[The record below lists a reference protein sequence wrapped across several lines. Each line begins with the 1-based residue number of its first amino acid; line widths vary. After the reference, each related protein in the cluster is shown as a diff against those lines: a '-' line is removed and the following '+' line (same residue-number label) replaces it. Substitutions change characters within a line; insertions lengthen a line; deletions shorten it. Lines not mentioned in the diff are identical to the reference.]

1 MSEAIQ
7 VQKHL
12 IRDFVQGAGKD
23 FDIVRYYQLF
33 LRHLWLVG
41 LIVTVALI
49 GTFAW
54 LSRQPKEYG
63 SRAVVLVEQQQR
75 KILSNMEEVQPENL
89 ETEDYLN
96 TVVQSLTSESLMLR
110 VAHAI
115 GLEKDPKIF
124 PPQPDGK
131 SYSDPAIAKAMRHR
145 VAAALRRGTRLID
158 ITVEDE
164 YPERAKEI
172 ADTVVKEFFRQTFE
186 QKYSVSR
193 LASDFLQEQ
202 ADKLKAKLDQSEEK
216 LQAYKERN
224 NAVSLE
230 QNQNITVDKLKELNT
245 RVTAAK
251 DARIKVESDIEQL
264 RRLKPDDVDGM
275 LQISSVAAIP
285 QVASVRTQIVQAEAE
300 LAALKKRYLP
310 LHPTYIKAVTT
321 IQRLKES
328 LQETLRDAGK
338 ILATQYASAR
348 DTESKLT
355 TALNEQEKAAL
366 DLSKLAIPYNVLERE
381 VQSDRAMYDS
391 LVARVRQTTIS
402 EGIEK
407 NPFHVVEE
415 PMASTV
421 PVKPEKMKI
430 MMIAFVFALI
440 VAAVLVI
447 ILDSLDESLR
457 SVDQAEQ
464 FLGLPA
470 LAIIP
475 EEQRPNS
482 VMLPIMPILL
492 NYSQT
497 SRQAEAFRTVRASLS
512 LLGGESSR
520 RVFLFASALPAEGKT
535 FCSVNTAMAF
545 CVEGLRTV
553 VVEADLRRP
562 SLHKLFKGLADRNT
576 PGLSDVLAGNEPL
589 DTVIRPGPAENLSFL
604 FAGRRS
610 PNPAELLAS
619 KSFPLLIEA
628 LLERFDRVIC
638 DSAPINAVS
647 DTLTLISAVQHV
659 CLVVRPEKTPKR
671 AIARAC
677 HLVDKAGG
685 KLAGFLLNRVKFK
698 YGSGR
703 HYYYYYGDEYY
714 GKDNLEKAGQERS
727 GSARQ

>member
-1 MSEAIQ
+1 MTEVTQ

-12 IRDFVQGAGKD
+12 IQDFIQGAGKD
-23 FDIVRYYQLF
+23 FDIVRYYHLF
-33 LRHLWLVG
+33 LRQLWLVG
-41 LIVTVALI
+41 LIVATALI

-54 LSRQPKEYG
+54 LSRQPREYG
-63 SRAVVLVEQQQR
+63 SRAVVMVEQQHR
-75 KILSNMEEVQPENL
+75 KILNNMQELQPENL

-96 TVVQSLTSESLMLR
+96 TVVQSLTSTSLMLR
-110 VAHAI
+110 VAQTI
-115 GLEKDPKIF
+115 GLDKDRKAF
-124 PPQPDGK
+124 PPLPEGR
-131 SYSDPAIAKAMRHR
+131 SYTDKAIAEGMRHR
-145 VAAALRRGTRLID
+145 VTTTLRRGTRLID
-158 ITVEDE
+158 ISVEDE
-164 YPERAKEI
+164 SPERAKEM
-172 ADTVVKEFFRQTFE
+172 ADAVVKEFLRQTFE
-186 QKYSVSR
+186 QQFSVSR
-193 LASDFLQEQ
+193 LASEFLQEE
-202 ADKLKAKLDQSEEK
+202 ADKLKAKLDRSEEN

-264 RRLKPDDVDGM
+264 RRLKPDDIDGM
-275 LQISSVAAIP
+275 LQIGSVAAIP
-285 QVASVRTQIVQAEAE
+285 QVSTVRGQIVQAEAE

-310 LHPTYIKAVTT
+310 LHPAYIKAVTT

-328 LQETLRDAGK
+328 LQESLRDAEK
-338 ILATQYASAR
+338 ILPAQYASAK
-348 DTESKLT
+348 DTESKLS

-366 DLSKLAIPYNVLERE
+366 NLSKLAIPYNVLERE

-391 LVARVRQTTIS
+391 LVARIRETTIS

-415 PMASTV
+415 PMSSTA
-421 PVKPEKMKI
+421 PVKPEKVKLMT
-430 MMIAFVFALI
+430 IAFVFALI
-440 VAAVLVI
+440 VGSVLVI
-447 ILDSLDESLR
+447 VLDSLDESLR

-475 EEQRPNS
+475 EEKQPHS
-482 VMLPIMPILL
+482 ILTATL
-492 NYSQT
+492 LHSSQT
-497 SRQAEAFRTVRASLS
+497 SRRAEAFRTVRASLS

-520 RVFLFASALPAEGKT
+520 RVFLFASALPAEGKS
-535 FCSVNTAMAF
+535 FSSVHTAVAF
-545 CVEGLRTV
+545 SVEGLKTI

-562 SLHKLFKGLADRNT
+562 SLHKLFPDLADRDT
-576 PGLSDVLAGNEPL
+576 PGLSDFLAGNETL
-589 DTVIRPGPAENLSFL
+589 DAVVRSAPVENLSIL
-604 FAGRRS
+604 FAGRQS

-619 KSFPLLIEA
+619 KSFPRLIET

-647 DTLTLISAVQHV
+647 DTLTLIAAVQHV
-659 CLVVRPEKTPKR
+659 CLVVRPEKTPKK

-698 YGSGR
+698 LGSAG
-703 HYYYYYGDEYY
+703 YYYYYCGDKYY
-714 GKDNLEKAGQERS
+714 GKNSVG
-727 GSARQ
+727 

>member
-1 MSEAIQ
+1 MSEATQ

-12 IRDFVQGAGKD
+12 IQDFIQGAGKD
-23 FDIVRYYQLF
+23 FDIVRYYHLF

-41 LIVTVALI
+41 LIVGAALI
-49 GTFAW
+49 GTLAW

-63 SRAVVLVEQQQR
+63 SRAVVMVEQQQR
-75 KILSNMEEVQPENL
+75 KILNNMQELQPENL

-96 TVVQSLTSESLMLR
+96 TVVQSLTSTTLMLR
-110 VAHAI
+110 VAQAI
-115 GLEKDPKIF
+115 GLEKDPKTF
-124 PPQPDGK
+124 PPLPEGRN
-131 SYSDPAIAKAMRHR
+131 YSDKAIAEGMRHR
-145 VAAALRRGTRLID
+145 VTAALRRGTRLID
-158 ITVEDE
+158 ISVEDE
-164 YPERAKEI
+164 SPERAKEM
-172 ADTVVKEFFRQTFE
+172 ADAVVKEFLRQTFE
-186 QKYSVSR
+186 QQFSVSR
-193 LASDFLQEQ
+193 LASEFLQEE
-202 ADKLKAKLDQSEEK
+202 ADKLKVKLDRSEEN

-264 RRLKPDDVDGM
+264 RRLKTDDIDGM
-275 LQISSVAAIP
+275 LQIGSVAAIP
-285 QVASVRTQIVQAEAE
+285 QVSTVRGQIVQAEAE

-310 LHPTYIKAVTT
+310 LHPAYIKAVTT

-328 LQETLRDAGK
+328 LQESLRDAEK
-338 ILATQYASAR
+338 ILPSQYASAK
-348 DTESKLT
+348 DTESKLSA
-355 TALNEQEKAAL
+355 ALDEQEKAAL

-391 LVARVRQTTIS
+391 LVARIRETTIS

-415 PMASTV
+415 PMSSTA
-421 PVKPEKMKI
+421 PVKPEKVKI
-430 MMIAFVFALI
+430 MMMALVFALI
-440 VAAVLVI
+440 VGSVLVLV
-447 ILDSLDESLR
+447 LDSLDESLR
-457 SVDQAEQ
+457 SVDQAEK

-475 EEQRPNS
+475 EEKQQKS
-482 VMLPIMPILL
+482 ITSKLL
-492 NYSQT
+492 NDSRT

-520 RVFLFASALPAEGKT
+520 RVFLFASALPAEGKS
-535 FCSVNTAMAF
+535 FSSVHTAVAF
-545 CVEGLRTV
+545 CVEGLKTI

-562 SLHKLFKGLADRNT
+562 SLHQLFPGLADRDS
-576 PGLSDVLAGNEPL
+576 PGLSDFLAGNETL
-589 DTVIRPGPAENLSFL
+589 DAVVRPTPVENLSVL
-604 FAGRRS
+604 FAGRHS

-619 KSFPLLIEA
+619 KSFPRLIEA

-647 DTLTLISAVQHV
+647 DTLTLMAAVQHV
-659 CLVVRPEKTPKR
+659 CLVVRPEKTPKK

-677 HLVDKAGG
+677 HLVERAGG

-698 YGSGR
+698 FGSAGY
-703 HYYYYYGDEYY
+703 YYYYYGDKYY
-714 GKDNLEKAGQERS
+714 GKKSVG
-727 GSARQ
+727 

>member
-1 MSEAIQ
+1 MTEATP

-23 FDIVRYYQLF
+23 FDIVRYYHLF

-41 LIVTVALI
+41 LIVAVAMI
-49 GTFAW
+49 GAYAW
-54 LSRQPKEYG
+54 LSRQPREYA
-63 SRAVVLVEQQQR
+63 SRAVLMVEQQQR

-89 ETEDYLN
+89 ESEDYLN
-96 TVVQSLTSESLMLR
+96 TVVQSLTSTSLMLR

-124 PPQPDGK
+124 PPRPDGM
-131 SYSDPAIAKAMRHR
+131 SYSDGAIAREMRHR
-145 VAAALRRGTRLID
+145 VSAALRRGTRLID
-158 ITVEDE
+158 ISVEDE
-164 YPERAKEI
+164 DPERAREI
-172 ADTVVKEFFRQTFE
+172 ADAVVKEFLRLTFE
-186 QKYSVSR
+186 QQFSVSR
-193 LASDFLQEQ
+193 LASEFLQDE
-202 ADKLKAKLDQSEEK
+202 ADKLKAKLDQSEEH

-230 QNQNITVDKLKELNT
+230 QNQNITVDKLKELNA

-275 LQISSVAAIP
+275 LQIGSVAAIP
-285 QVASVRTQIVQAEAE
+285 QVASVRGQIVQAEAE

-310 LHPTYIKAVTT
+310 LHPAYIKAVTT
-321 IQRLKES
+321 IQRLKEA

-338 ILATQYASAR
+338 ILSTQYASAK

-391 LVARVRQTTIS
+391 LITRVRETTIS

-415 PMASTV
+415 PMSSTV
-421 PVKPEKMKI
+421 AVKPEKMKI
-430 MMIAFVFALI
+430 MMTALVLALI
-440 VAAVLVI
+440 VGGVLVM

-475 EEQRPNS
+475 EEKRQNS
-482 VMLPIMPILL
+482 AFMPIPL
-492 NYSQT
+492 NDGQT
-497 SRQAEAFRTVRASLS
+497 ARQKEAFRTVRASLS

-520 RVFLFASALPAEGKT
+520 RVFLFASALPEEGKS
-535 FCSVNTAMAF
+535 FSSVNTAFAF
-545 CVEGLRTV
+545 CLEGLRTV

-562 SLHKLFKGLADRNT
+562 SLHKLFPGVPNRNAS
-576 PGLSDVLAGNEPL
+576 GLSDFLAGNEPL
-589 DTVIRPGPAENLSFL
+589 DAVIWPSPVENLSFL

-610 PNPAELLAS
+610 PNPAELLAG

-647 DTLTLISAVQHV
+647 DTLTLIAAVQHV

-677 HLVDKAGG
+677 HLLDKAGG
-685 KLAGFLLNRVKFK
+685 KLAGFLLNRVKFR

-703 HYYYYYGDEYY
+703 YYYYCYGDKYY
-714 GKDNLEKAGQERS
+714 RNNGLEKAG
-727 GSARQ
+727 

>member
-1 MSEAIQ
+1 MSEVTR

-12 IRDFVQGAGKD
+12 IQDFIQGAGKD
-23 FDIVRYYQLF
+23 FDLVRYYHLF

-41 LIVTVALI
+41 LVVATALI

-63 SRAVVLVEQQQR
+63 SRAVVMVEQQQR
-75 KILSNMEEVQPENL
+75 KILNNMQELQPENL

-96 TVVQSLTSESLMLR
+96 TVVQSLTSTSLMLR
-110 VAHAI
+110 VAQAI
-115 GLEKDPKIF
+115 GLEKDPKAF
-124 PPQPDGK
+124 PPLPEGRK
-131 SYSDPAIAKAMRHR
+131 YSDKAIADGMRRR
-145 VAAALRRGTRLID
+145 VTAALRRGTRLID
-158 ITVEDE
+158 ISVEDE
-164 YPERAKEI
+164 SPERAKEM
-172 ADTVVKEFFRQTFE
+172 ADAVVKEFLRQTFE
-186 QKYSVSR
+186 QQFNISR
-193 LASDFLQEQ
+193 LASEFLQEE
-202 ADKLKAKLDQSEEK
+202 ADKLKLKLDRSEEN

-230 QNQNITVDKLKELNT
+230 QNQNITVDKLKELNI

-251 DARIKVESDIEQL
+251 DSRIKVESDIEQL
-264 RRLKPDDVDGM
+264 RRLKPDDIDGM
-275 LQISSVAAIP
+275 LQVGSVAAIP
-285 QVASVRTQIVQAEAE
+285 QVAAVRGQIVQAEAD

-310 LHPTYIKAVTT
+310 LHPAYIKAVTT

-328 LQETLRDAGK
+328 LQESLRDAEK
-338 ILATQYASAR
+338 ILPTQYASAK

-355 TALNEQEKAAL
+355 AALNEQEREAL

-391 LVARVRQTTIS
+391 LVARIRETTMS

-415 PMASTV
+415 PMSSTT
-421 PVKPEKMKI
+421 PVKPEKIKVMG
-430 MMIAFVFALI
+430 MAFVFALM
-440 VAAVLVI
+440 VGGVLVI
-447 ILDSLDESLR
+447 VLDSLDESLR

-475 EEQRPNS
+475 EEKQQNS
-482 VMLPIMPILL
+482 VLTSTLL
-492 NYSQT
+492 NDSRT

-520 RVFLFASALPAEGKT
+520 RVFLFASALPAEGKS
-535 FCSVNTAMAF
+535 FSSVHTAVAF
-545 CVEGLRTV
+545 CVEGLKTI

-562 SLHKLFKGLADRNT
+562 SLHKLFPGSADRET
-576 PGLSDVLAGNEPL
+576 PGLSDFLAGNETL
-589 DTVIRPGPAENLSFL
+589 DAVVRPTPVENLSVL

-619 KSFPLLIEA
+619 KSFPRLIEA

-659 CLVVRPEKTPKR
+659 CLVVRPEKTPKK

-698 YGSGR
+698 FGSAGY
-703 HYYYYYGDEYY
+703 YYYYYGEKYY
-714 GKDNLEKAGQERS
+714 GKNGVEQA
-727 GSARQ
+727 

>member
-1 MSEAIQ
+1 MSQPTQ

-12 IRDFVQGAGKD
+12 IQDFIQGAGKD
-23 FDIVRYYQLF
+23 FDLARYYYLF
-33 LRHLWLVG
+33 LRNLWLIG
-41 LIVTVALI
+41 LIVATALI

-75 KILSNMEEVQPENL
+75 KILNNMQEVQPENL
-89 ETEDYLN
+89 ELEDYLN

-110 VAHAI
+110 VARAI
-115 GLEKDPKIF
+115 GFEKDIKLF
-124 PPQPDGK
+124 PPRPDGMR
-131 SYSDPAIAKAMRHR
+131 YSDAAIAKAMRQR
-145 VAAALRRGTRLID
+145 VTASLRRSTRLID
-158 ITVEDE
+158 ISVEDE
-164 YPERAKEI
+164 DPERAKEI
-172 ADTVVKEFFRQTFE
+172 ADTVVKEFLRQRFE
-186 QKYSVSR
+186 QQFNVSR
-193 LASDFLQEQ
+193 LASEFLQEE
-202 ADKLKAKLDQSEEK
+202 ADKLKVKLDGSEQK
-216 LQAYKERN
+216 LQTYKERN

-230 QNQNITVDKLKELNT
+230 QNQNITVDKLKELNS

-251 DARIKVESDIEQL
+251 DARIKVESDIEQF
-264 RRLKPDDVDGM
+264 RRLKPDDIDGM
-275 LQISSVAAIP
+275 LQIGSVAAIP
-285 QVASVRTQIVQAEAE
+285 QVANVRTQIVEAEAA

-310 LHPTYIKAVTT
+310 LHPEYIKAVTT

-338 ILATQYASAR
+338 ILSTQYASAK
-348 DTESKLT
+348 DTESKLN

-391 LVARVRQTTIS
+391 LVTRIRETTIS

-415 PMASTV
+415 PMSSAV
-421 PVKPEKMKI
+421 PVKPEKLKV
-430 MMIAFVFALI
+430 MMIAFVGALM
-440 VAAVLVI
+440 AAGVLI
-447 ILDSLDESLR
+447 LLLDSFDESLR

-475 EEQRPNS
+475 EDKRQNS
-482 VMLPIMPILL
+482 SFIPIQI
-492 NYSQT
+492 NDVQT
-497 SRQAEAFRTVRASLS
+497 TRQAEAFRTVRASLS

-520 RVFLFASALPAEGKT
+520 RVFLFASALPAEGKS
-535 FCSVNTAMAF
+535 FSSVNTAVAF
-545 CVEGLRTV
+545 CVDGLKTI

-562 SLHKLFKGLADRNT
+562 SLHKLFPDLADRNT
-576 PGLSDVLAGNEPL
+576 PGLSDFLAGNETL
-589 DTVIRPGPAENLSFL
+589 DTVIRSSPIENLSFL

-619 KSFPLLIEA
+619 KSFPLMIDS

-647 DTLTLISAVQHV
+647 DTLTLIAAVQHV
-659 CLVVRPEKTPKR
+659 CLVVRPEKTPKK

-698 YGSGR
+698 FGSAGY
-703 HYYYYYGDEYY
+703 YYYYYGDKYY
-714 GKDNLEKAGQERS
+714 GKNGVS
-727 GSARQ
+727 

>member
-1 MSEAIQ
+1 
-7 VQKHL
+7 
-12 IRDFVQGAGKD
+12 
-23 FDIVRYYQLF
+23 
-33 LRHLWLVG
+33 
-41 LIVTVALI
+41 
-49 GTFAW
+49 
-54 LSRQPKEYG
+54 
-63 SRAVVLVEQQQR
+63 
-75 KILSNMEEVQPENL
+75 
-89 ETEDYLN
+89 
-96 TVVQSLTSESLMLR
+96 
-110 VAHAI
+110 
-115 GLEKDPKIF
+115 
-124 PPQPDGK
+124 
-131 SYSDPAIAKAMRHR
+131 
-145 VAAALRRGTRLID
+145 
-158 ITVEDE
+158 
-164 YPERAKEI
+164 
-172 ADTVVKEFFRQTFE
+172 
-186 QKYSVSR
+186 
-193 LASDFLQEQ
+193 
-202 ADKLKAKLDQSEEK
+202 
-216 LQAYKERN
+216 
-224 NAVSLE
+224 
-230 QNQNITVDKLKELNT
+230 
-245 RVTAAK
+245 
-251 DARIKVESDIEQL
+251 
-264 RRLKPDDVDGM
+264 M
-275 LQISSVAAIP
+275 LQIGSVAAIP
-285 QVASVRTQIVQAEAE
+285 QVASVRSQIVQAEAA

-310 LHPTYIKAVTT
+310 LHPEYIKAVTT

-338 ILATQYASAR
+338 ILATQYASAN
-348 DTESKLT
+348 DTESKLN

-391 LVARVRQTTIS
+391 LVARIRETTIS

-407 NPFHVVEE
+407 SPFHVVEE
-415 PMASTV
+415 PMSSTI
-421 PVKPEKMKI
+421 PVKPEKLKI
-430 MMIAFVFALI
+430 MMIAFVGALM
-440 VAAVLVI
+440 VAGLLVI

-475 EEQRPNS
+475 EEKRHNS
-482 VMLPIMPILL
+482 VLMPILL
-492 NYSQT
+492 NDSQS

-520 RVFLFASALPAEGKT
+520 RVFLFASALPAEGKS
-535 FCSVNTAMAF
+535 FSSVNTAMAF
-545 CVEGLRTV
+545 CVEGLKTV

-562 SLHKLFKGLADRNT
+562 SLHKLFPGIADRNT
-576 PGLSDVLAGNEPL
+576 PGLSDFLAGNEPL
-589 DTVIRPGPAENLSFL
+589 DTVIRPSPVENLSFL

-619 KSFPLLIEA
+619 KSFPLLIDA

-703 HYYYYYGDEYY
+703 YYYYYYGDKYY
-714 GKDNLEKAGQERS
+714 GKNSMG
-727 GSARQ
+727 

>member
-1 MSEAIQ
+1 MSEPTQ

-12 IRDFVQGAGKD
+12 IQDFIQGAGKD
-23 FDIVRYYQLF
+23 FDLVRYYHLF
-33 LRHLWLVG
+33 LRNLWLLA
-41 LIVTVALI
+41 LIVAVLVTMA
-49 GTFAW
+49 FAW

-63 SRAVVLVEQQQR
+63 SRAVVLVEQQQ
-75 KILSNMEEVQPENL
+75 KKVLKDMEEVQPENL
-89 ETEDYLN
+89 ETGEYLN
-96 TVVQSLTSESLMLR
+96 TVVQTLTSESLMLR
-110 VAHAI
+110 VARAI
-115 GLEKDPKIF
+115 GLDKDPTIF

-131 SYSDPAIAKAMRHR
+131 SYSDATIAGAIRQR
-145 VAAALRRGTRLID
+145 VNAALRRDTRLID
-158 ITVEDE
+158 ISVEDE
-164 YPERAKEI
+164 DPERAKKI
-172 ADTVVKEFFRQTFE
+172 AETVVKEFLRQTFE
-186 QKYSVSR
+186 QQFGVSR
-193 LASDFLQEQ
+193 LASEFLQEQ
-202 ADKLKAKLDQSEEK
+202 ADKLKTKLDQSEEK
-216 LQAYKERN
+216 LQAYKENN

-230 QNQNITVDKLKELNT
+230 QNQNITVDKLKELNN

-251 DARIKVESDIEQL
+251 DTRIKVESDIEQF
-264 RRLKPDDVDGM
+264 RRLKPDDIDGM
-275 LQISSVAAIP
+275 LQIGSVAAIP
-285 QVASVRTQIVQAEAE
+285 QVASVRGQIVQAEAV

-310 LHPTYIKAVTT
+310 LHPQYIKAVTT

-338 ILATQYASAR
+338 ILTTQYASAN
-348 DTESKLT
+348 DTESKLN
-355 TALNEQEKAAL
+355 TALKEQEKAAL

-391 LVARVRQTTIS
+391 LVARIRETTIS

-415 PMASTV
+415 PMSSIV
-421 PVKPEKMKI
+421 PVKPEKAKI
-430 MMIAFVFALI
+430 IAIAVVGGLMLG
-440 VAAVLVI
+440 AVLVI
-447 ILDSLDESLR
+447 VLDSLDESLR

-475 EEQRPNS
+475 EEKRQNSLLISAPNKDGQ
-482 VMLPIMPILL
+482 
-492 NYSQT
+492 N

-512 LLGGESSR
+512 LLGGEKSR
-520 RVFLFASALPAEGKT
+520 RVFLFASALPAEGKS
-535 FCSVNTAMAF
+535 FSSVNTAVSF
-545 CVEGLRTV
+545 CIEGLKTV

-562 SLHKLFKGLADRNT
+562 SLHKLFPDLADRNT
-576 PGLSDVLAGNEPL
+576 IGLSDYLAGNESL
-589 DTVIRPGPAENLSFL
+589 DAVLRASPIENLSVL
-604 FAGRRS
+604 FAGRRA

-619 KSFPLLIEA
+619 KSFPELIDA

-659 CLVVRPEKTPKR
+659 CLVIRPEKTPKK

-698 YGSGR
+698 FGSGGY
-703 HYYYYYGDEYY
+703 YYYYYGDKYY
-714 GKDNLEKAGQERS
+714 GKNSMG
-727 GSARQ
+727 

>member
-1 MSEAIQ
+1 VRELTQ

-12 IRDFVQGAGKD
+12 IQDFIQGAGKD
-23 FDIVRYYQLF
+23 FDIVRYYHLF

-41 LIVTVALI
+41 LIVAAALI

-54 LSRQPKEYG
+54 LSRQAKEYG
-63 SRAVVLVEQQQR
+63 SRAVVMVEQQQR
-75 KILSNMEEVQPENL
+75 KILNNMQELQPENL

-96 TVVQSLTSESLMLR
+96 TVVQSLTSTSLMLR
-110 VAHAI
+110 VAQAI
-115 GLEKDPKIF
+115 GLEKDPKAF
-124 PPQPDGK
+124 PPLPGGQDYGEK
-131 SYSDPAIAKAMRHR
+131 AIAEGMRHR

-158 ITVEDE
+158 ISVEDE
-164 YPERAKEI
+164 SPERAKEI
-172 ADTVVKEFFRQTFE
+172 ADAVVKEFLRQTFE
-186 QKYSVSR
+186 QQFSVSR
-193 LASDFLQEQ
+193 LASEFLQEE
-202 ADKLKAKLDQSEEK
+202 ADKLKVKLDRSEEK
-216 LQAYKERN
+216 LQDYKERN

-264 RRLKPDDVDGM
+264 RRLKSDDIDGM
-275 LQISSVAAIP
+275 LQIGSVAAIP
-285 QVASVRTQIVQAEAE
+285 QVSTVRGQIVQAEAE

-310 LHPTYIKAVTT
+310 MHPVYIKAVTT

-328 LQETLRDAGK
+328 LQECLREAEK
-338 ILATQYASAR
+338 ILPSQYASAK
-348 DTESKLT
+348 DTESKLSA
-355 TALNEQEKAAL
+355 ALNEQEKAAL

-391 LVARVRQTTIS
+391 LVARIRETTIS

-415 PMASTV
+415 PMYSTA
-421 PVKPEKMKI
+421 PVKPEKIKI
-430 MMIAFVFALI
+430 MTMALVFALI
-440 VAAVLVI
+440 VGGVLVI
-447 ILDSLDESLR
+447 VLDSLDESLR

-475 EEQRPNS
+475 EEKQPNS
-482 VMLPIMPILL
+482 ILTSKLL
-492 NYSQT
+492 NDSQP

-520 RVFLFASALPAEGKT
+520 RVFLFASALPAEGKS
-535 FCSVNTAMAF
+535 FSSVHTAAAF
-545 CVEGLRTV
+545 CVEGLKTI

-562 SLHKLFKGLADRNT
+562 SLHKLFPDLADRDT
-576 PGLSDVLAGNEPL
+576 PGLSDFLAGNETL
-589 DTVIRPGPAENLSFL
+589 DAVVRSAPVENLSIL
-604 FAGRRS
+604 FAGRQS

-619 KSFPLLIEA
+619 KSFPRLIET

-647 DTLTLISAVQHV
+647 DTLTLIAAVQHV
-659 CLVVRPEKTPKR
+659 CLVVRPEKTPKK

-698 YGSGR
+698 FGSAGY
-703 HYYYYYGDEYY
+703 YYYYYGDKYY
-714 GKDNLEKAGQERS
+714 GKNSVG
-727 GSARQ
+727 

>member
-1 MSEAIQ
+1 MSEPTP

-23 FDIVRYYQLF
+23 FDVVRYYHLF
-33 LRHLWLVG
+33 LRHLWLIG
-41 LIVTVALI
+41 LIVAVAMI
-49 GTFAW
+49 GTYAW
-54 LSRQPKEYG
+54 VSRQPKEYG
-63 SRAVVLVEQQQR
+63 SRAVLQVEQQQR

-89 ETEDYLN
+89 QSEDYLN
-96 TVVQSLTSESLMLR
+96 TVVQSLTSTSLMLR
-110 VAHAI
+110 VAEAV
-115 GLEKDPKIF
+115 GFEKDQRISASL
-124 PPQPDGK
+124 PDGRT
-131 SYSDPAIAKAMRHR
+131 YRDATIARAMRRR
-145 VAAALRRGTRLID
+145 VTAGLRRGTRLID
-158 ITVEDE
+158 ISVEDE
-164 YPERAKEI
+164 DPQRAKEI
-172 ADTVVKEFFRQTFE
+172 ADAVVKEFFRQIFE
-186 QKYSVSR
+186 QQFSVSR
-193 LASDFLQEQ
+193 LASDFLQEE
-202 ADKLKAKLDQSEEK
+202 AAKLKAKVDQAEES

-230 QNQNITVDKLKELNT
+230 ENQNITVDKLKELNT
-245 RVTAAK
+245 GVTAAK
-251 DARIKVESDIEQL
+251 DARIKMESDIEHL
-264 RRLKPDDVDGM
+264 RRLKPEDVDGM
-275 LQISSVAAIP
+275 LQIGSVAAIP
-285 QVASVRTQIVQAEAE
+285 QVAAVRGQIAQAEAE

-328 LQETLRDAGK
+328 LQENLREAGK
-338 ILATQYASAR
+338 ILPAQYASLK
-348 DTESKLT
+348 DTESKLN
-355 TALNEQEKAAL
+355 TALIEQEKAAL
-366 DLSKLAIPYNVLERE
+366 DLSKLAIPYNVLQRD

-391 LVARVRQTTIS
+391 LVARVRETTIS

-415 PMASTV
+415 PMPSAF
-421 PVKPEKMKI
+421 PVKPEKIKI
-430 MMIAFVFALI
+430 LTTAFVLSLI
-440 VAAVLVI
+440 VGGVLVI
-447 ILDSLDESLR
+447 VLDSLDESLH

-475 EEQRPNS
+475 EEKKLNS
-482 VMLPIMPILL
+482 AFMPIPVKDG
-492 NYSQT
+492 QT

-520 RVFLFASALPAEGKT
+520 RVFLFASALPEEGKS
-535 FCSVNTAMAF
+535 FSSVNTAFAF
-545 CVEGLRTV
+545 SLEGLRTI

-562 SLHKLFKGLADRNT
+562 SLHKIFPGLVDRNA
-576 PGLSDVLAGNEPL
+576 PGLSDFLAGNETL
-589 DTVIRPGPAENLSFL
+589 DTVIRPSPIENLSFL

-619 KSFPLLIEA
+619 KSFSLLIEA

-647 DTLTLISAVQHV
+647 DTLTLITAVQHV
-659 CLVVRPEKTPKR
+659 CLVVRPEKTPKK

-698 YGSGR
+698 YVSGR
-703 HYYYYYGDEYY
+703 YYYYYYGDKYY
-714 GKDNLEKAGQERS
+714 GKNDLEKTG
-727 GSARQ
+727 

>member
-1 MSEAIQ
+1 MNESTS

-12 IRDFVQGAGKD
+12 IQDFIQGAGKD
-23 FDIVRYYQLF
+23 FDIVRYYHLF
-33 LRHLWLVG
+33 LRFLWLVV
-41 LIVTVALI
+41 LIVAVTMI
-49 GTFAW
+49 GAYAW
-54 LSRQPKEYG
+54 VSRQPKEYG
-63 SRAVVLVEQQQR
+63 SRAVLMVEQQQR
-75 KILSNMEEVQPENL
+75 KILTNMEEVQPENL
-89 ETEDYLN
+89 ESEDYVN
-96 TVVQSLTSESLMLR
+96 TVVQSLTSTSLMLR
-110 VAHAI
+110 VSHAI
-115 GLEKDPKIF
+115 GLDKDPKIF
-124 PPQPDGK
+124 PPRPDGMT
-131 SYSDPAIAKAMRHR
+131 YSDAAIANAMRHR
-145 VAAALRRGTRLID
+145 VTAALRRGTRLID
-158 ITVEDE
+158 ISVEDE
-164 YPERAKEI
+164 DPERAKAI
-172 ADTVVKEFFRQTFE
+172 ADAVVKEFLRQTIE
-186 QKYSVSR
+186 QQFTVSR
-193 LASDFLQEQ
+193 LASEFLQEE
-202 ADKLKAKLDQSEEK
+202 ADKLRAKLDASEEK

-275 LQISSVAAIP
+275 LQIGSVAAIP
-285 QVASVRTQIVQAEAE
+285 QVASVRGQIVQAEAE

-310 LHPTYIKAVTT
+310 LHPAYIKAVTT

-328 LQETLRDAGK
+328 LQESLREAGK
-338 ILATQYASAR
+338 VLPAQYSSAK
-348 DTESKLT
+348 DTESKLN
-355 TALNEQEKAAL
+355 TALTEQEKAAL
-366 DLSKLAIPYNVLERE
+366 DLSKLAIPYNVLGRE

-391 LVARVRQTTIS
+391 LVNRVRETTIS

-415 PMASTV
+415 PMSSAV
-421 PVKPEKMKI
+421 PIKPDKI
-430 MMIAFVFALI
+430 KTLMTAFVLALI
-440 VAAVLVI
+440 VGGVLVI
-447 ILDSLDESLR
+447 VLDSLDESLH
-457 SVDQAEQ
+457 SVDQAEK

-475 EEQRPNS
+475 EEKRLNS
-482 VMLPIMPILL
+482 AFMPIPL
-492 NYSQT
+492 NDGQT

-520 RVFLFASALPAEGKT
+520 RVFLFASALPEEGKS
-535 FCSVNTAMAF
+535 FSSVNTAAAF

-562 SLHKLFKGLADRNT
+562 CLHKLFPGIADRNT
-576 PGLSDVLAGNEPL
+576 PGLSDFLAGNADL
-589 DTVIRPGPAENLSFL
+589 DTVIRPSPVNNLFFL

-610 PNPAELLAS
+610 PNPAELLAN

-628 LLERFDRVIC
+628 LLDRFDRVIC

-703 HYYYYYGDEYY
+703 YYYYYYGDKYY
-714 GKDNLEKAGQERS
+714 GNEDLKTAG
-727 GSARQ
+727 

>member
-1 MSEAIQ
+1 MSEPTP

-12 IRDFVQGAGKD
+12 IRDFVQGSGKD
-23 FDIVRYYQLF
+23 FDLVRYYHLF
-33 LRHLWLVG
+33 LRHLWLIG
-41 LIVTVALI
+41 LIVAVAMI
-49 GTFAW
+49 GTYAW
-54 LSRQPKEYG
+54 VSRQPKEYG
-63 SRAVVLVEQQQR
+63 SRAVLQVEQQQR

-89 ETEDYLN
+89 QSEDYLN
-96 TVVQSLTSESLMLR
+96 TVVQSLTSTSLMLR
-110 VAHAI
+110 VAEAI
-115 GLEKDPKIF
+115 GFEKDKITSL
-124 PPQPDGK
+124 PDEGT
-131 SYSDPAIAKAMRHR
+131 YRDATIARAIRAR
-145 VAAALRRGTRLID
+145 VTAGLRRGTRLID
-158 ITVEDE
+158 ISVEDE
-164 YPERAKEI
+164 DPERAKQI
-172 ADTVVKEFFRQTFE
+172 ADAVVKEFLRQTFE
-186 QKYSVSR
+186 QQFSVSR
-193 LASDFLQEQ
+193 LASEFLQEE
-202 ADKLKAKLDQSEEK
+202 ADKLKAKVDQAEES
-216 LQAYKERN
+216 LQTYKERN

-230 QNQNITVDKLKELNT
+230 ENQNITVDKLKELNA

-264 RRLKPDDVDGM
+264 RRLKPDDADGM
-275 LQISSVAAIP
+275 LQIGSVAAIP
-285 QVASVRTQIVQAEAE
+285 QVATVRGQIAEAEAE

-310 LHPTYIKAVTT
+310 LHPAYIKAITT

-328 LQETLRDAGK
+328 LQENLRDAMK
-338 ILATQYASAR
+338 ILPTQYASLK
-348 DTESKLT
+348 DTESKLN
-355 TALNEQEKAAL
+355 TALSEQEKAAL
-366 DLSKLAIPYNVLERE
+366 DLSKLAIPYNVLQRE

-391 LVARVRQTTIS
+391 LVTRVRETTIS

-415 PMASTV
+415 PMSSAI
-421 PVKPEKMKI
+421 PVKPEKMKVLTT
-430 MMIAFVFALI
+430 AFVLALI
-440 VAAVLVI
+440 IGGVLVI
-447 ILDSLDESLR
+447 VLDSLDESLH

-475 EEQRPNS
+475 EEKRQNS
-482 VMLPIMPILL
+482 AFMPIPL
-492 NYSQT
+492 NDGQT
-497 SRQAEAFRTVRASLS
+497 TRQAEAFRTVRASLS

-520 RVFLFASALPAEGKT
+520 RVFLFASALPEEGKS
-535 FCSVNTAMAF
+535 FSSVNTAFAF
-545 CVEGLRTV
+545 CLEGLRTI

-562 SLHKLFKGLADRNT
+562 SLHKIFPGLVDRNA
-576 PGLSDVLAGNEPL
+576 PGLSDFLAGNEPL
-589 DTVIRPGPAENLSFL
+589 DTVIRTSPIENLSFL

-647 DTLTLISAVQHV
+647 DTLTLIPAIQHV

-698 YGSGR
+698 YGSGSY
-703 HYYYYYGDEYY
+703 YYYYYGDKYY
-714 GKDNLEKAGQERS
+714 RKNDFEKVG
-727 GSARQ
+727 